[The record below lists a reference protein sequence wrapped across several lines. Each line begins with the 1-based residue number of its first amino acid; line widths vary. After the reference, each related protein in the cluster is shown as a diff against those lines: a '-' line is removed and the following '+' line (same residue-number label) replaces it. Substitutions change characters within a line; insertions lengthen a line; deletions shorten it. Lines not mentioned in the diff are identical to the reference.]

1 MGFPYFIGLEG
12 DLHAVKKVLLLKFPT
27 MLKKK
32 INMNEDYQKQQK
44 NNNSIKGVSNV

>member
-1 MGFPYFIGLEG
+1 MGFPYFIGLES
-12 DLHAVKKVLLLKFPT
+12 DLIAVKKVLLLKFPT
-27 MLKKK
+27 KLKKK

>member
-1 MGFPYFIGLEG
+1 LPSGKESFTTKIP
-12 DLHAVKKVLLLKFPT
+12 HNAP
-27 MLKKK
+27 KK

>member
-12 DLHAVKKVLLLKFPT
+12 DCLAVKKVLLLKSPT
-27 MLKKK
+27 TQKKK

-44 NNNSIKGVSNV
+44 Q

>member
-1 MGFPYFIGLEG
+1 MGFPYFIGLES
-12 DLHAVKKVLLLKFPT
+12 DLSAVKKVLLLKFPT

-44 NNNSIKGVSNV
+44 KQ